1 MSSLA
6 ELLFAPEGNPA
17 ADEILVYS
25 GDDEVTRATLTAN
38 AEAIRDALH
47 GLEVG
52 TGARV
57 AAMLGSDP
65 RTVAALFGVWA
76 AGAVYV
82 PVNPRLPDR
91 EIDRLLTATAPA
103 AVITDDARAT
113 RFPDVDFAVL
123 EGAGVSIGLCAPR
136 DAAPERDDADVALV
150 QTTSGTTGPP
160 RPIPLRHSTVLT
172 LLDGVIGS
180 VRGPGADPAARPM
193 PNLIP
198 VSLSLWA
205 GIYNV
210 CFAFRVGAPVVLME
224 RFATAELAKLI
235 ARYGIR
241 SVVLPPA
248 AIAMCCDA
256 DDLATLAPLRY
267 VRSITAPLSPFLAAR
282 FHDRFGVA
290 VLNCYGQTE
299 LGGEVVGWSAA
310 DWREFGATKLGAVG
324 RPHEG
329 VELRVDDDGELWVR
343 TSVSRGPAASLGNR
357 VDADG
362 WFRTGDCGHVDD
374 DGFVWIDGRVSDMI
388 NRGGLKVFPA
398 EVEEVLR
405 AAAGVDD
412 VAVVAAPDDRL
423 GEVPVAFVVGTA
435 NAADL
440 ERHVRDHLAPYKV
453 PVAFEVVDQLPR
465 SEVGKVLTRDL
476 VDRPRRGDP

>member
-1 MSSLA
+1 VSSLA
-6 ELLFAPEGNPA
+6 GLLFAPEGDA
-17 ADEILVYS
+17 SADEVLVHS
-25 GDDEVTRATLTAN
+25 GGDEVTRATLTAN

-47 GLEVG
+47 ELEVG
-52 TGARV
+52 PGVRV
-57 AAMLGSDP
+57 ATMLGNDA

-82 PVNPRLPDR
+82 PVNPRHPDP
-91 EIDRLLTATAPA
+91 EVARLLAATAPA
-103 AVITDDARAT
+103 AVITDEAHAN

-123 EGAGVSIGLCAPR
+123 KGAGLSIGLRAPR
-136 DAAPERDDADVALV
+136 DTWPERDDTDIALV

-172 LLDGVIGS
+172 LLDGVIAT
-180 VRGPGADPAARPM
+180 VRGGADRVARPM

-224 RFATAELAKLI
+224 RFAPAELARLV
-235 ARYGIR
+235 AHYGIR

-248 AIAMCCDA
+248 AMAMCCDDA
-256 DDLATLAPLRY
+256 DVTTLAPLRY
-267 VRSITAPLSPFLAAR
+267 VRSITAPLSPFLATR

-324 RPHEG
+324 RPHAG
-329 VELRVDDDGELWVR
+329 VELRVDDRDELWVR
-343 TSVSRGPAASLGNR
+343 TPASRGSATSLGDR
-357 VDADG
+357 VDAEG
-362 WFRTGDCGHVDD
+362 WLRTGDCGHVDD
-374 DGFVWIDGRVSDMI
+374 DGFVWIDGRVSDML

-405 AAAGVDD
+405 AATGVDD
-412 VAVVAAPDDRL
+412 VAVVGVPDDRL

-435 NAADL
+435 TAADL
-440 ERHVRDHLAPYKV
+440 DRHVRDHLAPYKV
-453 PVAFEVVDQLPR
+453 PVAFESVDRLPR
-465 SEVGKVLTRDL
+465 SEVGKVLTREL
-476 VDRPRRGDP
+476 VDRDRRSES